1 MKASFPDLVVLP
13 IPLRHLRIMRFLA
26 HEHAAFV
33 EALRAAGFD
42 PATILFVKRRGR
54 LHVELP
60 GKSSAFAFFRERSTR
75 LNAAGRWED
84 RTTYHLGKDK
94 MNALEWGDVLRAF
107 QEWLR

>member
-1 MKASFPDLVVLP
+1 
-13 IPLRHLRIMRFLA
+13 MRFLH
-26 HEHAAFV
+26 HEHSALAD
-33 EALRAAGFD
+33 ALREAGFN
-42 PATILFVKRRGR
+42 PTTILFVKRRGR

-60 GKSSAFAFFRERSTR
+60 GKSSAFVFFRERSTR